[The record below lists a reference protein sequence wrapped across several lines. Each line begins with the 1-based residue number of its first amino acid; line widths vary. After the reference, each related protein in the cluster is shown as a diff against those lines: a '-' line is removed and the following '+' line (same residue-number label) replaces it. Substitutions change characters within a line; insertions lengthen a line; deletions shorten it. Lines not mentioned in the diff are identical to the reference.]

1 MISALEIFSDLSERL
16 KYNIPNFPL
25 YVREGTLHQFDR
37 YAAACHWHPDLEFIL
52 IQDGE
57 MEYFINGQ
65 IVQIGAGNG
74 IFINSKR
81 MHYGFSTNRTDCSY
95 IVVTIHPVLLGA
107 GTLAGKKFLEDTFG
121 LDTDNYLLLTPQSPW
136 QRDALLLLTQIYDEM
151 HSDKGNLLHL
161 LSKAVSLCDCIGDH
175 IQQISSHNA
184 DEQSW
189 LMLSEMTG
197 YIHQHYDLKITID
210 DIAAA
215 GTVCRSRCCEL
226 FNKYIGQTPNNYLI
240 QYRISKSCEMLR
252 ETNLP
257 ICEIAIACGF
267 QTASYFSY
275 VFRKETG
282 LVPQNF
288 RKQTNLTDCL

>member
-1 MISALEIFSDLSERL
+1 MISGLEIFSDLSERL
-16 KYNIPNFPL
+16 NYNIPNFPL
-25 YVREGTLHQFDR
+25 YVHKGTLYQFDR
-37 YAAACHWHPDLEFIL
+37 YAAACHYHPDLEFIL
-52 IQDGE
+52 VQDGE
-57 MEYFINGQ
+57 MDYFVNGQ
-65 IVQIGAGNG
+65 IVHIGTGNG

-81 MHYGFSTNRTDCSY
+81 MHYGFSNDRTDCSY
-95 IVVTIHPVLLGA
+95 IVAAVHPVLLGA
-107 GTLAGKKFLEDTFG
+107 GTLAGKAYLEETFG
-121 LDTDNYLLLTPQSPW
+121 LDTDNFLLLTPQISW

-151 HSDKGNLLHL
+151 HSDTNNLLHL
-161 LSKAVSLCDCIGDH
+161 LSLAVTLCDCVGDH
-175 IQQISSHNA
+175 IQQISGHSS

-189 LMLSEMTG
+189 MVLRKMTG

-210 DIAAA
+210 EIAAA

-240 QYRISKSCEMLR
+240 QYRILKSREMLR
-252 ETNLP
+252 ETSIP

-282 LVPQNF
+282 LVPQDF
-288 RKQTNLTDCL
+288 RKQAAFPVPQ

>member
-16 KYNIPNFPL
+16 NYNIPNFPL
-25 YVREGTLHQFDR
+25 YVHKSTLHQFDR

-52 IQDGE
+52 VQDGT

-65 IVQIGAGNG
+65 IVHINTGNG

-81 MHYGFSTNRTDCSY
+81 MHYGFSTDKTDCSY
-95 IVVTIHPVLLGA
+95 IVATVHPVLLGA
-107 GTLAGKKFLEDTFG
+107 GTLAGKAYLEKTFG
-121 LDTDNYLLLTPQSPW
+121 LDTDNFLLLSPQNPW

-151 HSDKGNLLHL
+151 NSNTGNLLHL
-161 LSKAVSLCDCIGDH
+161 LSQVVSLCDRIGDH
-175 IQQISSHNA
+175 MQQISGRKV

-189 LMLSEMTG
+189 IVMSQMTG

-215 GTVCRSRCCEL
+215 GMVCRSRCCEL
-226 FNKYIGQTPNNYLI
+226 FSKYIGQTPNNYLI
-240 QYRISKSCEMLR
+240 QHRIMKSCEMLR
-252 ETNLP
+252 ETNMP
-257 ICEIAIACGF
+257 ISEIAIACGF

-288 RKQTNLTDCL
+288 RKQVLQ